1 MCTHHRNPLHCILP
15 PYMSD
20 KLRAKTGQEDLKAD
34 SQFRDKRKVLASI
47 SPAKKKTSMATAGI
61 KPAGKVYRELYDA
74 GQMPLALGK
83 LIWKEGQKTMP
94 RNDRDAK
101 NVITGAGNVWSFY
114 KKFFNRN
121 SLDNHGLPLIQTI
134 RYRENPQEPFYN
146 AFWDGEQ
153 MFYGTGNPKF
163 TNSFTE
169 DLDIIGHELTHGV
182 VDFEAQLEYKFQ
194 SGALN
199 ESYADVFGSLI
210 KQWVHKTPAR
220 KADWLIGSNVL
231 KGKNALRSMKA
242 PGTAFLN
249 DPIFGDDPQPAT
261 MKGFQKL
268 PNTED
273 GDYGGVHINS
283 GIPNFAFYVAS
294 FEINGNAW
302 EKAGAAWYAALI
314 DKKLMNKN
322 SNFADAAAATLKKAT
337 AQFGKNSLEVKGIEK
352 GWKEAGVI

>member
-61 KPAGKVYRELYDA
+61 KPAGKAYRELYDA

-302 EKAGAAWYAALI
+302 EKAGAAWYAALV

-337 AQFGKNSLEVKGIEK
+337 ARFGKNSLEVKGIEK

>member
-1 MCTHHRNPLHCILP
+1 MCTQHRNPFHCIMP

-20 KLRAKTGQEDLKAD
+20 KLGKLSGDKEKNAGN
-34 SQFRDKRKVLASI
+34 QFRQKRQMLASI
-47 SPAKKKTSMATAGI
+47 TPAKKRDSMTTAGK
-61 KPAGKVYRELYDA
+61 KPAGKIYREVYDA

-83 LIWKEGQKTMP
+83 LIWKEGQKNIP
-94 RNDRDAK
+94 KDKDAR
-101 NVITGAGNVWSFY
+101 NVISGAGNVWGFY
-114 KKFFNRN
+114 KNIFNRN
-121 SLDNHGLPLIQTI
+121 SINNHDLPLIQTI

-153 MFYGTGNPKF
+153 MFYGTGDPKY
-163 TNSFTE
+163 TNSFTT

-182 VDFEAQLEYKFQ
+182 IDFEAQLAYENQ

-199 ESYADVFGSLI
+199 ESYADVFGSLV
-210 KQWVHKTPAR
+210 KQWAHNTPAR

-242 PGTAFLN
+242 PGTAYKN
-249 DPIFGDDPQPAT
+249 DPIFGDDPQPAN
-261 MKGFQKL
+261 MKHYQHS

-283 GIPNFAFYVAS
+283 GITNYAFYVTC
-294 FEINGNAW
+294 FELNGFAW
-302 EKAGAAWYAALI
+302 EKAGLIWYAALT
-314 DKKLMNKN
+314 DKKVLGKHA
-322 SNFADAAAATLKKAT
+322 NFADAAAATLKKAT
-337 AQFGKNSLEVKGIEK
+337 ANFGKNSLEVKAVEK

>member
-47 SPAKKKTSMATAGI
+47 SPTKKKTSMATAGI

-337 AQFGKNSLEVKGIEK
+337 ARFGKNSLEVKGIEK

>member
-220 KADWLIGSNVL
+220 KADWLIGSKVL

-294 FEINGNAW
+294 FEISGNAW
-302 EKAGAAWYAALI
+302 EKAGAAWYAALV

-337 AQFGKNSLEVKGIEK
+337 ARFGKNSLEVKGIEK

>member
-1 MCTHHRNPLHCILP
+1 
-15 PYMSD
+15 MSD

-337 AQFGKNSLEVKGIEK
+337 ARFGKNSLEVKGIEK

>member
-1 MCTHHRNPLHCILP
+1 MCTHHRNPFHCIMP

-20 KLRAKTGQEDLKAD
+20 KLGKLSGNKEAKAD
-34 SQFRDKRKVLASI
+34 SQFRQKRQLLATI
-47 SPAKKKTSMATAGI
+47 APAKKKGNMTTAGT
-61 KPAGKVYRELYDA
+61 KPVGKIYREVYDA

-83 LIWKEGQKTMP
+83 LIWKEGQKNIP
-94 RNDRDAK
+94 KDKDAR
-101 NVITGAGNVWSFY
+101 NVISGAGNVWGFY
-114 KKFFNRN
+114 KKIFNRN
-121 SLDNHGLPLIQTI
+121 SINNHDLPLIQTI

-153 MFYGTGNPKF
+153 MFYGTGDPKY
-163 TNSFTE
+163 TNSFTT

-182 VDFEAQLEYKFQ
+182 IDFEAQLAYENQ

-199 ESYADVFGSLI
+199 ESYADVFGSLV
-210 KQWVHKTPAR
+210 KQWAHNTPAR

-242 PGTAFLN
+242 PGSAFKN

-261 MKGFQKL
+261 MKDFQKL

-283 GIPNFAFYVAS
+283 GITNYAFYVTC
-294 FEINGNAW
+294 FELNGNAW
-302 EKAGAAWYAALI
+302 EKGGVIWYNALT
-314 DKKLMNKN
+314 DKKLLGKN
-322 SNFADAAAATLKKAT
+322 SDFAAAAAATLKKAT
-337 AQFGKNSLEVKGIEK
+337 ALYGKNSLEVKAVHK
-352 GWKEAGVI
+352 GWTEAGVI